1 MTFSFSRKPLLNSVR
16 ECQHKDGVRCCYT
29 HSPTTVWPYLA
40 SGLRVSSGDVRGP
53 EYWTVSGSAS
63 GIRRCW
69 CCLNPIWI
77 NTLFGFL
84 HQMMQRTFKWLSGFG
99 SWPASAPLNAHAAED
114 FVQHLFELHCHE
126 DRLLPHTTTPAL
138 ILHLSS
144 SLYHTEILSFS
155 LFCIFLTELLV

>member
-63 GIRRCW
+63 GICRCW
-69 CCLNPIWI
+69 CCLNPVWI

-84 HQMMQRTFKWLSGFG
+84 HQMTQRTFKWLQLWSVVLD
-99 SWPASAPLNAHAAED
+99 PDQPLLYLTHMQLKTLSNT
-114 FVQHLFELHCHE
+114 C
-126 DRLLPHTTTPAL
+126 
-138 ILHLSS
+138 LSS
-144 SLYHTEILSFS
+144 TATRTDREKRYYLIPQYLHWFYI
-155 LFCIFLTELLV
+155 